1 MINTLQ
7 KKIYILEKENQQL
20 KLELENRK
28 EACIKCCQARAK
40 KDKELR

>member
-20 KLELENRK
+20 KEEIQSRK

-40 KDKELR
+40 KEVKK